1 MIAGLIKQLHYRMK
15 HWIQWHVMTCVNCGL
30 PLLNLCPKFNVLH
43 CSGGPFLKYFSQKLG
58 LDLPPTLPK
67 KYMWNI
73 SFRGR
78 AVAIALMIEYILT
91 VFSAH
96 VIQEFSPC
104 SWMPSKHS
112 RHLLHVLPQ
121 GLFHKCHS
129 MLRMITALSTNQIN
143 EERFSIVPRLFSLFL
158 SDCPIRN

>member
-1 MIAGLIKQLHYRMK
+1 
-15 HWIQWHVMTCVNCGL
+15 MTCINFGL
-30 PLLNLCPKFNVLH
+30 PLLKLCPKFNVLR
-43 CSGGPFLKYFSQKLG
+43 CSGGPFLKHFSQKLG
-58 LDLPPTLPK
+58 LDLPPDLPK

-143 EERFSIVPRLFSLFL
+143 EERFSIVQFFL
-158 SDCPIRN
+158 RVSFLLIAPWIG